1 MMIICQ
7 LNIFLHVLNATIY
20 WHIPWNIYCRPACCA
35 WEQEPWPQAALAEF
49 FWPEPSSPWASG
61 KIGCQIQLVWM
72 DRYDH

>member
-35 WEQEPWPQAALAEF
+35 WGQEPHYQAALRERDIHERVQNGEKPF
-49 FWPEPSSPWASG
+49 DCSKCDKNLRS
-61 KIGCQIQLVWM
+61 
-72 DRYDH
+72 